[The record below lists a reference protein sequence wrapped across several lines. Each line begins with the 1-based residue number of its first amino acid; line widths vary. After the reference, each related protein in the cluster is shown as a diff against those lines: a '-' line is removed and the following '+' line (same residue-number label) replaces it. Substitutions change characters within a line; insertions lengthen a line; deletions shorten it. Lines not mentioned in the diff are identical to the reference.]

1 VVQLGDKIRYI
12 LVDKNIRVWYGR
24 DMKEIILSV
33 IERAKRDYLIF
44 RYQKEIREFILTD
57 YFIYCCNVIGEEK
70 NKIVEEITN
79 NEYTIKNGRL
89 RRKV

>member
-1 VVQLGDKIRYI
+1 
-12 LVDKNIRVWYGR
+12 VWYGR

-57 YFIYCCNVIGEEK
+57 YFIYCCEVIKEDVI
-70 NKIVEEITN
+70 KIVEEITN

-89 RRKV
+89 RRVYENS